1 MRTQSEDFDL
11 LYCPTDTML
20 AHGLTKPLSS
30 EKHQGLIKSAGLKSC
45 QPELN
50 YHIVSRERV
59 MIFDD
64 ADHARLDDNRDDD
77 AINTGD
83 AVRYN

>member
-1 MRTQSEDFDL
+1 
-11 LYCPTDTML
+11 
-20 AHGLTKPLSS
+20 
-30 EKHQGLIKSAGLKSC
+30 
-45 QPELN
+45 
-50 YHIVSRERV
+50 

-83 AVRYN
+83 AVRYK